1 MKVNK
6 VMMQYLKAFQQP
18 LDFSNTLFDAV
29 ATVSSDCTV
38 LQGARH

>member
-6 VMMQYLKAFQQP
+6 VMMQYLKAFFEAP
-18 LDFSNTLFDAV
+18 RLLKYLIVAV
-29 ATVSSDCTV
+29 ATVSSGCTV